1 MTAAR
6 GGGMN
11 SLGVDTQEVAGRG
24 GPTPYNSSGTR
35 FEGGRTVARPGMVRR
50 PR

>member
-24 GPTPYNSSGTR
+24 GPTPYNSSGTLCYQKTSSWR
-35 FEGGRTVARPGMVRR
+35 
-50 PR
+50 